1 VSAGTPAKRVRVI
14 VSGQVQGV
22 FFRKGCAEA
31 ARRRGVAGFV
41 RNLPDG
47 RVEAAFEGPE
57 DDVDAMVAWCRRG
70 TDWADVD
77 EIEVTGEQPTGD
89 TAFSVER

>member
-1 VSAGTPAKRVRVI
+1 MRRVRVE

-22 FFRKGCAEA
+22 FFRKGCADE

-41 RNLPDG
+41 RNMPEG
-47 RVEAAFEGPE
+47 GVEAAFEGN
-57 DDVDAMVAWCRRG
+57 DADVDAMVHWCRRG

-77 EIEVTGEQPTGD
+77 SVQVQEEQPKGETGF
-89 TAFSVER
+89 TIEH